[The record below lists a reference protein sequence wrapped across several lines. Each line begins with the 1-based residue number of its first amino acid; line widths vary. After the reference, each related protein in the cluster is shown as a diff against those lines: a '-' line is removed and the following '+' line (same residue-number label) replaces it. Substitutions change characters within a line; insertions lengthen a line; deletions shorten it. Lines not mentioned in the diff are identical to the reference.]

1 MIIIYKNKE
10 TTESPD
16 IPLLNNARNAIAIN
30 LSKMNKNKH
39 NTNQALKPFK
49 RKSKCYKEK
58 LQNKTAF

>member
-1 MIIIYKNKE
+1 
-10 TTESPD
+10 
-16 IPLLNNARNAIAIN
+16 
-30 LSKMNKNKH
+30 MNKNKH